1 MKKKYQN
8 KKFKRHSA
16 QRARREEKAR
26 ERIRTRKRGALT
38 PKKPRR
44 RRKDSRVKA
53 PALFSLTENTDE
65 TIRFFTK
72 LEGALTETPEDK
84 IVFIDLGSVTKMT
97 PEVIVVLISR
107 IEEETLV
114 PQLYG
119 NAPQNDVA
127 RNMLAS
133 SGFYDFVTSQT
144 RVRNPK
150 RGVIEKCGDRIVDPE
165 KAAQLIDQVRES
177 FQMSL
182 KQEDGH
188 QATAIECMTNTR
200 EHASGNK
207 NRKGEKKWWFSVYCD
222 SENKVVQFAF
232 VDLGIGIFASLERRK
247 MPWSGSEM
255 RSDLL
260 KKLLANQTGDNGL
273 SPRKRTS
280 TGKGHRGR
288 GLPNIANRN
297 REGQTRRLRIIS
309 NNVFADVEKSD
320 YHMLEQEFSGTVV
333 CWEHSVEDA
342 TETPH
347 RSTSK

>member
-1 MKKKYQN
+1 M
-8 KKFKRHSA
+8 
-16 QRARREEKAR
+16 
-26 ERIRTRKRGALT
+26 T

-44 RRKDSRVKA
+44 QRKDRTVKA
-53 PALFSLTENTDE
+53 PARFSLTENTDE

-72 LEGALTETPEDK
+72 LETALTETYEEK

-97 PEVIVVLISR
+97 PEVIAVLISR
-107 IEEETLV
+107 IEEGGLM

-119 NAPQNDVA
+119 NVPQNDVA

-133 SGFYDFVTSQT
+133 SGFYDFVTSNIKLK
-144 RVRNPK
+144 NPP
-150 RGVIEKCGDRIVDPE
+150 RGVIQKCGDRIVDPE
-165 KAAQLIDQVRES
+165 KAARLIDQVRES
-177 FQMSL
+177 FYMSL
-182 KQEDGH
+182 IQEDGH

-200 EHASGNK
+200 EHASGKK
-207 NRKGEKKWWFSVYCD
+207 NRKGAKKWWFSVYCD
-222 SENKVVQFAF
+222 PESKVAQFAF

-247 MPWSGSEM
+247 VPWLGSER

-260 KKLLANQTGDNGL
+260 KKMLTNQTGDNGL

-309 NNVFADVEKSD
+309 NDVFADVENSD
-320 YHMLEQEFSGTVV
+320 YRMLEQEFSGTVV
-333 CWEHSVEDA
+333 CWEHLGK
-342 TETPH
+342 
-347 RSTSK
+347 TS